1 MSFYK
6 FALSLV
12 RGFCNLIFRIKV
24 EGLENVPLDES
35 FVVCA
40 NHKSNFDALMIGISM
55 PVEFNFMAK
64 EEVFKFKPFGKLL
77 KALHAFPVK
86 RGKGDIGAI
95 KSSMKVLNDGGHLV
109 IFPEGTRSPK
119 GYMAKG
125 KGGAVLIALKAGVN
139 IIPVGIEGS
148 YKLFSKMTVRIGKP
162 LDLSENKGQKIDSEL
177 ISDILDNRLMP
188 VISELAKVPII
199 PDGLPEG
206 EAVV

>member
-6 FALSLV
+6 FALGLV
-12 RGFCNLIFRIKV
+12 RVFCNTIFRIKV

-35 FVVCA
+35 FIMCA
-40 NHKSNFDALMIGISM
+40 NHKSNFDSLMIGISI

-64 EEVFKFKPFGKLL
+64 EEVFKVKLYGKLL
-77 KALHAFPVK
+77 RALHAFPVK

-95 KSSMKVLNDGGHLV
+95 KASMKVLSEGGHLV

-119 GYMAKG
+119 GRMNEG
-125 KGGAVLIALKAGVN
+125 KGGAVLIAIKSKVN

-162 LDLSENKGQKIDSEL
+162 IDLSENFDKKVDTETIT
-177 ISDILDNRLMP
+177 DIVDNRLMP
-188 VISELAKVPII
+188 TISELAKVPMA
-199 PDGLPEG
+199 PKALNSG
-206 EAVV
+206 EKTV